1 MASPGERPKV
11 PLEGKR
17 RGLSRRDLVKWML
30 GAGAAGAAGVALTG
44 VLSSLRPSQRESK
57 WQEPVAAGD
66 RLVFALGANK
76 GQIIRRDNIPVSEA
90 VLAFPEGKDGNQDNL
105 IMLCHLDPATL
116 EPPTQLEWTAEGF
129 VAYSAI
135 CTHLGCT
142 VYFSHEAMENIP
154 HPHLHSPCHGGI
166 FDPQR
171 GAIVLGGPP
180 PRPLP
185 QLPIKINDQGEIVAA
200 GWFEEPPG
208 VVPEEE
214 LKRWHAQHPS

>member
-1 MASPGERPKV
+1 MATDKPRTSRES
-11 PLEGKR
+11 EH
-17 RGLSRRDLVKWML
+17 RGLSRRDLVKWMV
-30 GAGAAGAAGVALTG
+30 GVSTAGAAGAMLVAAG
-44 VLSSLRPSQRESK
+44 SLRPAERESK
-57 WQEPVAAGD
+57 GQGPVAAGD

-76 GQIIRRDNIPVSEA
+76 GQVIRRDSLPLHEA
-90 VLAFPEGKDGNQDNL
+90 VYAFPEGKEANQDNL
-105 IMLCHLDPATL
+105 IILCRLDPAML
-116 EPPTQLEWTAEGF
+116 QPPTNLEWTAEGF

-142 VYFSHEAMENIP
+142 VYFSHEAMEQAP

-166 FDPQR
+166 FNPEQ
-171 GAIVLGGPP
+171 GALVLAGPP

-185 QLPIKINDQGEIVAA
+185 QLPIKINEKGEIIAA

-214 LKRWHAQHPS
+214 LKQWRQQNKT